1 MERKVG
7 QLVVEDDWLKKKCKE
22 HGINPRGWR
31 WGDNVFIE
39 RLWRSVKYK
48 EIYPRAHENLPQME
62 VMLTQWFEEHNRWR
76 PQQAIRSE
84 ATEAGRRPGQIE
96 TPAPESFL
104 HYTITNPWRPC
115 LS

>member
-22 HGINPRGWR
+22 HGINPRGRR

-48 EIYPRAHENLPQME
+48 EVHPWAHENLPKME

-96 TPAPESFL
+96 TPAPEPFCTTPL
-104 HYTITNPWRPC
+104 PIPGGPV
-115 LS
+115 